1 MSGLTNPKV
10 SGARGLGRFEF
21 SKAPSSRSSRL
32 IQKVNRKPHFTTA
45 TTMDEEHIEKPS
57 KRKRNA
63 AKAKPKEQRQHSAT
77 KEAVADI
84 EDLFSDKEI
93 HKIRASL
100 LDWYDHNQR
109 DLPWRRIT
117 QTKEIPVK
125 EEEGEGE
132 GEGERRAYGV
142 WVSEVMLQQTR
153 VQTVI
158 DYYNRWML
166 KWPTL
171 HHLAQ
176 ASLEEVNEMWAGLG
190 YYRRARFLLEG
201 RSLRVYPWRS
211 CRNIVVVP
219 FHSELRWEV
228 IYYGHVC
235 DLFTGDHYLLNFSG
249 VIDGIAPM
257 VQEGARMI
265 VAGGDG
271 FPKTVSSL
279 LKVPGIGD
287 YTAGAIASI
296 AFKEVV
302 PVVDGNVIRVLA
314 RLKAISA
321 NPKDKVTVKKFWQ
334 LHVLCSWFLSLT
346 IQYIVVRKL
355 AAQLVDPHRPGD
367 FNQSLME
374 LGATLCTPLNPSC
387 SSCPVSGECRVLAIS
402 KLDKLVLITDYP
414 AKSIKLKQRH
424 EFSAVCVVE
433 ISGRHDLIEGD
444 QSNSVFL
451 LVKRPDEGLLA
462 GLWEFPSVMLGKEAA
477 LTRRRKEMNC
487 FLKKSFKL
495 DPQRTCS
502 ILLRE
507 DVGEFIHIFSHIR
520 LKVYVELLIVHLKG
534 DMSDLFSMRDGENTT
549 WKCVDR
555 QALSSL
561 GLTSGVRKVYTMVQK
576 FKQNRLST
584 ASAAARK
591 RTNSKKS
598 GLS

>member
-1 MSGLTNPKV
+1 
-10 SGARGLGRFEF
+10 
-21 SKAPSSRSSRL
+21 
-32 IQKVNRKPHFTTA
+32 
-45 TTMDEEHIEKPS
+45 
-57 KRKRNA
+57 
-63 AKAKPKEQRQHSAT
+63 
-77 KEAVADI
+77 
-84 EDLFSDKEI
+84 
-93 HKIRASL
+93 
-100 LDWYDHNQR
+100 
-109 DLPWRRIT
+109 
-117 QTKEIPVK
+117 
-125 EEEGEGE
+125 
-132 GEGERRAYGV
+132 
-142 WVSEVMLQQTR
+142 MLQQTR

-201 RSLRVYPWRS
+201 
-211 CRNIVVVP
+211 
-219 FHSELRWEV
+219 
-228 IYYGHVC
+228 
-235 DLFTGDHYLLNFSG
+235 
-249 VIDGIAPM
+249 
-257 VQEGARMI
+257 ARMI

-271 FPKTVSSL
+271 FPKIVSSL
-279 LKVPGIGD
+279 LKVPWNRRLYSWCNCLNSIQRSEYLLCFSFLK
-287 YTAGAIASI
+287 YTNLG
-296 AFKEVV
+296 FQDMLCQVV

-321 NPKDKVTVKKFWQ
+321 NPKDKVTVKKFW
-334 LHVLCSWFLSLT
+334 
-346 IQYIVVRKL
+346 KL

-387 SSCPVSGECRVLAIS
+387 SSCPVSGECRALAIS

-487 FLKKSFKL
+487 FLKKSFRL

-507 DVGEFIHIFSHIR
+507 DVGEFIPHFQSHSSQGLCR
-520 LKVYVELLIVHLKG
+520 
-534 DMSDLFSMRDGENTT
+534 T
-549 WKCVDR
+549 VD
-555 QALSSL
+555 S
-561 GLTSGVRKVYTMVQK
+561 TS
-576 FKQNRLST
+576 
-584 ASAAARK
+584 
-591 RTNSKKS
+591 
-598 GLS
+598 

>member
-10 SGARGLGRFEF
+10 RGARGLGRFEF

-32 IQKVNRKPHFTTA
+32 IQKVNRKPHFTTV

-63 AKAKPKEQRQHSAT
+63 AKAEPKEQRQHSAT

-100 LDWYDHNQR
+100 P
-109 DLPWRRIT
+109 PWRRIT

-125 EEEGEGE
+125 EEEGE

-201 RSLRVYPWRS
+201 
-211 CRNIVVVP
+211 
-219 FHSELRWEV
+219 
-228 IYYGHVC
+228 
-235 DLFTGDHYLLNFSG
+235 
-249 VIDGIAPM
+249 
-257 VQEGARMI
+257 ARMI

-271 FPKTVSSL
+271 FPKIVSSL

-321 NPKDKVTVKKFWQ
+321 NPKDKVTVKKFW
-334 LHVLCSWFLSLT
+334 
-346 IQYIVVRKL
+346 KL

-387 SSCPVSGECRVLAIS
+387 SSCPVSGECRALAIS

-433 ISGRHDLIEGD
+433 ISGRQDLIEGD

-487 FLKKSFKL
+487 FLKKSFRL

-507 DVGEFIHIFSHIR
+507 DVGEFTHIFSHIR

-534 DMSDLFSMRDGENTT
+534 LKTLLFLC
-549 WKCVDR
+549 KCLF
-555 QALSSL
+555 ALQL
-561 GLTSGVRKVYTMVQK
+561 LFYQVFKFQNISGVIV
-576 FKQNRLST
+576 
-584 ASAAARK
+584 
-591 RTNSKKS
+591 
-598 GLS
+598 G

>member
-1 MSGLTNPKV
+1 
-10 SGARGLGRFEF
+10 
-21 SKAPSSRSSRL
+21 
-32 IQKVNRKPHFTTA
+32 
-45 TTMDEEHIEKPS
+45 MDEEHIEKPS

-63 AKAKPKEQRQHSAT
+63 AKAEPKEQRQHSAT

-125 EEEGEGE
+125 EEEGE

-201 RSLRVYPWRS
+201 
-211 CRNIVVVP
+211 
-219 FHSELRWEV
+219 
-228 IYYGHVC
+228 
-235 DLFTGDHYLLNFSG
+235 
-249 VIDGIAPM
+249 
-257 VQEGARMI
+257 ARMI
-265 VAGGDG
+265 VASGDG
-271 FPKTVSSL
+271 FPKIVSSL

-321 NPKDKVTVKKFWQ
+321 NPKDKVTVKKFW
-334 LHVLCSWFLSLT
+334 
-346 IQYIVVRKL
+346 KL

-387 SSCPVSGECRVLAIS
+387 SSCPVSGECRALAIS

-433 ISGRHDLIEGD
+433 ISGRQDLIEGD

-487 FLKKSFKL
+487 FLKKSFRL

-507 DVGEFIHIFSHIR
+507 DVGEFTHIFSHIR

-534 DMSDLFSMRDGENTT
+534 LKTLLFLC
-549 WKCVDR
+549 KCLF
-555 QALSSL
+555 ALQL
-561 GLTSGVRKVYTMVQK
+561 LFHQVFKFQNISGVIV
-576 FKQNRLST
+576 
-584 ASAAARK
+584 
-591 RTNSKKS
+591 
-598 GLS
+598 G

>member
-1 MSGLTNPKV
+1 MSGLTNPKLR
-10 SGARGLGRFEF
+10 GERGLGRFEF

-45 TTMDEEHIEKPS
+45 TTMDEEYIEKPS

-63 AKAKPKEQRQHSAT
+63 AKAKPKEQLQHSAT

-117 QTKEIPVK
+117 QTKETPFK
-125 EEEGEGE
+125 EEEGQ

-201 RSLRVYPWRS
+201 RSFRVYPWRS

-219 FHSELRWEV
+219 FHSELQWEV
-228 IYYGHVC
+228 RYHGHVC

-249 VIDGIAPM
+249 IADVIAPM
-257 VQEGARMI
+257 GARMI
-265 VAGGDG
+265 VASGDG
-271 FPKTVSSL
+271 FPKIVPSL
-279 LKVPGIGD
+279 RKVPGIGD

-321 NPKDKVTVKKFWQ
+321 NPKDKVTVKKFW
-334 LHVLCSWFLSLT
+334 
-346 IQYIVVRKL
+346 KL

-387 SSCPVSGECRVLAIS
+387 SSCPVSGECRALAIS

-433 ISGRHDLIEGD
+433 ISGRQDLIEGD

-487 FLKKSFKL
+487 FLKKSFRL

-549 WKCVDR
+549 WKCVDCE
-555 QALSSL
+555 ALSSL

-576 FKQNRLST
+576 FKQNRLPT

-591 RTNSKKS
+591 RTNSKKL

>member
-10 SGARGLGRFEF
+10 RGARGLGRFEF

-45 TTMDEEHIEKPS
+45 TTMDEEHIEKP
-57 KRKRNA
+57 
-63 AKAKPKEQRQHSAT
+63 KPHCLTGTTTT
-77 KEAVADI
+77 KETSLG
-84 EDLFSDKEI
+84 EES
-93 HKIRASL
+93 HK
-100 LDWYDHNQR
+100 H
-109 DLPWRRIT
+109 
-117 QTKEIPVK
+117 KEIPVK
-125 EEEGEGE
+125 EEEGEV
-132 GEGERRAYGV
+132 EGERRAYGV

-201 RSLRVYPWRS
+201 
-211 CRNIVVVP
+211 
-219 FHSELRWEV
+219 
-228 IYYGHVC
+228 
-235 DLFTGDHYLLNFSG
+235 
-249 VIDGIAPM
+249 
-257 VQEGARMI
+257 ARMI

-271 FPKTVSSL
+271 FPKIVSSL
-279 LKVPGIGD
+279 LKVPWNRRLYSWCNCLNSIQRS
-287 YTAGAIASI
+287 GAT
-296 AFKEVV
+296 
-302 PVVDGNVIRVLA
+302 
-314 RLKAISA
+314 
-321 NPKDKVTVKKFWQ
+321 NPKDKVTVKKFW
-334 LHVLCSWFLSLT
+334 
-346 IQYIVVRKL
+346 KL

-387 SSCPVSGECRVLAIS
+387 SSCPVSGECRALAIS
-402 KLDKLVLITDYP
+402 KLDK
-414 AKSIKLKQRH
+414 Q
-424 EFSAVCVVE
+424 E
-433 ISGRHDLIEGD
+433 LIEGD

-487 FLKKSFKL
+487 FLKKSFRL

-507 DVGEFIHIFSHIR
+507 DVGEFTHIFSHIR
-520 LKVYVELLIVHLKG
+520 LKVYVELLIVHLKD

-555 QALSSL
+555 EALSSL